1 MTLRRSGIESRR
13 FDVTSCLHIN
23 GSKYPFWIF
32 RPLKMRTTRCLERSG
47 SDYSVTLR
55 NIPEEENSQRQRS
68 ENHKIRTTLV
78 VRAKNFGVKIT
89 D

>member
-1 MTLRRSGIESRR
+1 
-13 FDVTSCLHIN
+13 
-23 GSKYPFWIF
+23 
-32 RPLKMRTTRCLERSG
+32 
-47 SDYSVTLR
+47 VTLR

-68 ENHKIRTTLV
+68 ENHKIHTTLV